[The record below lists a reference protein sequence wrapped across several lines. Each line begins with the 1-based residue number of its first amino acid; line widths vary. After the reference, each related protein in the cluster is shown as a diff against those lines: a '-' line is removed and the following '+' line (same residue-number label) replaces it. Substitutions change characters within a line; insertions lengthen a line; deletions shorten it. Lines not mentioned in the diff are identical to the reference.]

1 MSLNPLS
8 LFRAMPGSIAQGM
21 IWGVMALGVYI
32 TFRLLDFADL
42 TVDGSIAT
50 GAAVSVMLIR
60 AGVSPI
66 ATLPIAFLAGAL
78 AGMVTGL
85 LNTALGIPGILASIL
100 TQISLYSINLNIMG
114 KANQPVSV
122 DNYPLVVSLRYVT
135 DGSVSRL
142 LFFLG
147 MIVFLLALIAVMYW
161 YFGTEQGHAIR
172 ATGCN
177 SNMARAQGINT
188 NFIKVLALMISNG
201 LVGLCGALYGQFQ
214 GASDVNMGRGAIVIG
229 LAAVIIGEVLFGK
242 FASKRKLAFAFTLA
256 SVILGAV
263 IYYMVYQFV
272 LWLKMPS
279 EDMKLFSAIVVAIFL
294 AIPYLKEKRTLSER
308 SVKIMAYALEIQDIH
323 KVFNRGTINEKVALN
338 GVNLN
343 LNPGDFVTIIGGNG
357 AGKSTTLNAIAG
369 VWPIDSGKI
378 IIDGTDI
385 TSLPEHKRAKYL
397 GRVFQDPMTGTA
409 ATMDIEENMAIALRR
424 GEKRTLRWGVSREDR
439 ELFREKLQTLGLG
452 LEDRMTSKV
461 GLLSGGQRQA
471 ITLLMAALKQPKL
484 LLLDEHTAA
493 LDPKTAAKVLEISD
507 KIIAENQLTAMMV
520 THNMKDAI
528 VHGNRLIM
536 MHEGKVIYDVAGE
549 EKKNL
554 QVKDLL
560 AKFEEVSGGEF
571 ANDRMMLA

>member
-177 SNMARAQGINT
+177 GNMARAQGINT

-201 LVGLCGALYGQFQ
+201 LVALSGGLLAQYQ
-214 GASDVNMGRGAIVIG
+214 GFSDINMGRGAIVIG
-229 LAAVIIGEVLFGK
+229 LAAVIIGEVIFSK
-242 FASKRKLAFAFTLA
+242 IFRNFALKLTAA
-256 SVILGAV
+256 VIGAI
-263 IYYMVYQFV
+263 IYYMVMTFV
-272 LWLKMPS
+272 LRLGLSTDDLK
-279 EDMKLFSAIVVAIFL
+279 LLTALVVAIFL
-294 AIPYLKEKRTLSER
+294 TVPYWKSRYFTKP
-308 SVKIMAYALEIQDIH
+308 SVK
-323 KVFNRGTINEKVALN
+323 K
-338 GVNLN
+338 
-343 LNPGDFVTIIGGNG
+343 GG
-357 AGKSTTLNAIAG
+357 KTNA
-369 VWPIDSGKI
+369 
-378 IIDGTDI
+378 
-385 TSLPEHKRAKYL
+385 
-397 GRVFQDPMTGTA
+397 
-409 ATMDIEENMAIALRR
+409 
-424 GEKRTLRWGVSREDR
+424 
-439 ELFREKLQTLGLG
+439 
-452 LEDRMTSKV
+452 
-461 GLLSGGQRQA
+461 
-471 ITLLMAALKQPKL
+471 
-484 LLLDEHTAA
+484 
-493 LDPKTAAKVLEISD
+493 
-507 KIIAENQLTAMMV
+507 
-520 THNMKDAI
+520 
-528 VHGNRLIM
+528 
-536 MHEGKVIYDVAGE
+536 
-549 EKKNL
+549 
-554 QVKDLL
+554 
-560 AKFEEVSGGEF
+560 
-571 ANDRMMLA
+571 